1 MALQRITN
9 ELMMDFEHLA
19 KVQAERFKR
28 GLTFSRYNHSQLI
41 KLCQETALN
50 EQVNEIER
58 TENKVLNC
66 VNFKKR

>member
-9 ELMMDFEHLA
+9 DLMMDFEHLA

-28 GLTFSRYNHSQLI
+28 GLTFSRYNHSQLVNM
-41 KLCQETALN
+41 CQQTALN

-58 TENKVLNC
+58 HENKVLNC
-66 VNFKKR
+66 VNFKKQ

>member
-1 MALQRITN
+1 MALQRISN
-9 ELMMDFEHLA
+9 ELYFDFELMA
-19 KVQAERFKR
+19 KVYEARFKR

-41 KLCQETALN
+41 KLCQEQALN

-58 TENKVLNC
+58 HENKILNC